1 MRGFFSL
8 KPCISRAAAGR
19 PPLRGE
25 GKSSFHTEKKRL
37 KRGNIQ
43 GCPSSQREPGVRYR
57 SGSISGKGS
66 FRHFCHHLILFAIP
80 SPSFWACPIGLDWL
94 HISLYGRR
102 YRGEE
107 RKNRCAIRFKV
118 SLLLWRNSNFYQRRL
133 WRKAILTAWKIGT
146 SAEGKP
152 RRDSAVVDKLLQ
164 LRTFRNFV
172 KGERAQVQAVKTF
185 KFLLEPSPDRP
196 TRFTNGSC
204 SNLMAQSPRSPIQ
217 SMYRSDD
224 RI

>member
-1 MRGFFSL
+1 MSDTDLGAFRERDLSATFATIPRFS
-8 KPCISRAAAGR
+8 P
-19 PPLRGE
+19 
-25 GKSSFHTEKKRL
+25 
-37 KRGNIQ
+37 
-43 GCPSSQREPGVRYR
+43 
-57 SGSISGKGS
+57 
-66 FRHFCHHLILFAIP
+66 P

-107 RKNRCAIRFKV
+107 RKNRCAIRLKV
-118 SLLLWRNSNFYQRRL
+118 SLLLWWNSNFYLRRL
-133 WRKAILTAWKIGT
+133 WRKAILILQTTAWKIGT

-185 KFLLEPSPDRP
+185 KFLLQPSSDRP

-217 SMYRSDD
+217 SMDRSDD